1 MRWRAGIV
9 PAVVC
14 AMVFMNGLASC
25 TGSDGPD
32 DESPSIGGIN
42 GPAVVDPSFDPFA
55 TDPSAPPATDG
66 G

>member
-1 MRWRAGIV
+1 MRW
-9 PAVVC
+9 PSAVV
-14 AMVFMNGLASC
+14 ASMILALVVVACS
-25 TGSDGPD
+25 GSDDTD
-32 DESPSIGGIN
+32 DDSPSIGGIN

>member
-1 MRWRAGIV
+1 
-9 PAVVC
+9 
-14 AMVFMNGLASC
+14 LALAAC
-25 TGSDGPD
+25 TGSDGTD

-55 TDPSAPPATDG
+55 TEPPATPTTDG